1 MFTSAIRAEPV
12 TCLRQTTRAEKHL
25 LLEAAK
31 AQSFGKHF
39 VAALLESLARTLWHA
54 PALVRVVEDW
64 PGDLASAGVIFRL
77 NSGLHAIARSGR
89 FPALKAIYSAAN
101 SATVPDPLHLDPALA
116 LALHDA
122 EDELLL
128 WLTRPTQT
136 NEVARLAGLAA
147 VLMELSAGRDMP
159 CRLLELGSSAGLNLN
174 LAHYDLS
181 IGGARAGDP
190 ASDVHIAPR
199 WLGGAPLP
207 GPVRITEARGV
218 DLCPLDTACPEDAE
232 RLQAYIWPGEQDRT
246 QRLRAAISLAQKHR
260 PVVDRASAAEWLMR
274 QLAAPQAEGER
285 RVVFHS
291 MVLQYL
297 PEAERFM
304 IDRLMATSGTRANPD
319 RPLARVGLEWN
330 EGRTAVEVRVTQW
343 DGQRHSG
350 RATLAARCHPYAEWF
365 EWLGLKAA
373 VAAGVS
379 PG

>member
-1 MFTSAIRAEPV
+1 MTHLRSAS
-12 TCLRQTTRAEKHL
+12 RAEKHL

-31 AQSFGKHF
+31 AHSFGKHF
-39 VAALLESLARTLWHA
+39 VAALLESMARTLRHA
-54 PALVRVVEDW
+54 PALVRMVEDW

-77 NSGLHAIARSGR
+77 NAGLHAIARSGR
-89 FPALKAIYSAAN
+89 FPALQSIYLAAN
-101 SATVPDPLHLDPALA
+101 AATVPDPLHLDPALA

-147 VLMELSAGRDMP
+147 VLMELSAGCDMP

-174 LAHYDLS
+174 LALYDLS
-181 IGGARAGDP
+181 VGGLQVGDP

-199 WLGGAPLP
+199 WLGLAPPP
-207 GPVRITEARGV
+207 GPVRIADARGV
-218 DLCPLDTACPEDAE
+218 DLSPLDIARPEDAE
-232 RLQAYIWPGEQDRT
+232 RLHAYIWPGEQERT
-246 QRLRAAISLAQKHR
+246 QRLQAAIALARQHR
-260 PVVDRASAAEWLMR
+260 PMVDRASAAEWLTR
-274 QLAAPQAEGER
+274 QLGAPQAAGER

-297 PEAERFM
+297 PDAERFM
-304 IDRLMATSGTRANPD
+304 IDRLMATCGSRASRD
-319 RPLARVGLEWN
+319 RPLVRIGLEWN

-343 DGQRHSG
+343 DGEPHSG
-350 RATLAARCHPYAEWF
+350 RTNLAARCHPYAEWF
-365 EWLGLKAA
+365 EWLGLE
-373 VAAGVS
+373 AAGVS